1 MSKEKPSQSQRREI
15 VLYEEPRTAVVP
27 NKVLAKF
34 GILEEQQA
42 PPFRIV
48 KIVGEKRKR
57 IAIGMAG
64 DSEVG

>member
-1 MSKEKPSQSQRREI
+1 MPKEKPSQSQRREI
-15 VLYEEPRTAVVP
+15 VLYEEPRDAVVP
-27 NKVLAKF
+27 NKVLAKL
-34 GILEEQQA
+34 GIVEQQVP

-57 IAIGMAG
+57 IATGMAG